1 MSEPNLDILSQQLDL
16 LNTDSNGSIFDTVQ
30 STGSLGSEFIIL
42 SNEPIPEEIVDQIG
56 IPEPTNEQKAIKI
69 KFLQELFD
77 IQNKNNK
84 EAGIPVRNNENENES
99 EAKKAQAIRLYT
111 PEKIAEII
119 NLIKNPDPI
128 NKNGYHYR
136 KNFAINPLNP
146 NQLLKKEKIAS
157 DKPPQVVVS
166 TDDLFDVCME
176 VHKKVGCQG
185 TSVMEPEAKKL
196 YYNISRSIITIFL
209 KYSAEYQIKRKKTKT
224 AGQVIK
230 PIISDMYN
238 SRAQIDLVDMSSLQ
252 DSSVDPPY
260 RYIFNCQ
267 DHLTKFCHLRGL
279 KDCL

>member
-196 YYNISRSIITIFL
+196 YYNISRSII
-209 KYSAEYQIKRKKTKT
+209 KW
-224 AGQVIK
+224 
-230 PIISDMYN
+230 
-238 SRAQIDLVDMSSLQ
+238 
-252 DSSVDPPY
+252 
-260 RYIFNCQ
+260 
-267 DHLTKFCHLRGL
+267 
-279 KDCL
+279 